1 MPLITLYHGSNTI
14 IEQPVFGFGNPR
26 NDYGLGFY
34 CTPSHDLA
42 CEWACP
48 DRTDGYVNRY
58 ALNTNGL
65 TICDLE
71 SEPYGTLHW
80 LSVLVSN
87 RVFNETTPLMSNMKK
102 LLVDQYYV
110 DLEGVDVVIGYRAD
124 DSYFS
129 FARAFLDNRIS
140 LRQLERAM
148 RLGKLGTQI
157 ALKSKMAFDLLSFRD
172 AEAVDAD
179 IWHAKRTR
187 RDQSARADYAHM
199 IEHDA
204 FLPDDLFALDLL
216 RSTR

>member
-1 MPLITLYHGSNTI
+1 MPLLTLYHGSNAV
-14 IEQPVFGFGNPR
+14 IEQPVFGFGNPH

-48 DRTDGYVNRY
+48 TQTDGYVNCY
-58 ALNTNGL
+58 TLDTNGL

-71 SEPYGTLHW
+71 AETYGTLHW
-80 LSVLVSN
+80 LSILASN
-87 RVFNETTPLMSNMKK
+87 RAFNETTPLMSSMKK
-102 LLVDQYYV
+102 ILLEQYFVDM
-110 DLEGVDVVIGYRAD
+110 DNVDVVVGYRAD

-140 LRQLERAM
+140 LRQLEHAM
-148 RLGKLGTQI
+148 HLGKLGRQI
-157 ALKSKMAFDLLSFRD
+157 VLKSEKAFDSLAFQG
-172 AEAVDAD
+172 AEMVDAS
-179 IWHAKRTR
+179 IWHIKRMR
-187 RDQSARADYAHM
+187 RDQSARSDYAQM
-199 IEHDA
+199 VERGA

>member
-58 ALNTNGL
+58 ALDTDGL
-65 TICDLE
+65 KIRDLE

-87 RVFNETTPLMSNMKK
+87 RVFNETTPLMTNMKK
-102 LLVDQYYV
+102 LLMDQYFV
-110 DLEGVDVVIGYRAD
+110 DLENVDIVIGSRAD

-140 LRQLERAM
+140 LRQLEHAM
-148 RLGKLGTQI
+148 HLGKLGRQI
-157 ALKSKMAFDLLSFRD
+157 ALKSRRAFDLLPFQE
-172 AEAVDAD
+172 AETVDAS
-179 IWHAKRTR
+179 IWHARRMR
-187 RDQSARADYAHM
+187 RDRSARTDYARM